1 MTDYEGKEKQAPGAG
16 RMLRVARE
24 KADRSLG
31 EISAEL
37 HINESHLRSIENEQ
51 FSGIASPTFVKG
63 YIRAYAKALDID
75 PDPVMREYLKVC
87 EPAPQWNATPAIDE
101 PVKDRNKQTII
112 YIAAGV
118 AALLGIILVVWLF
131 TRMIGS
137 AETPVSETEILEK
150 AEFQEPDITPSA
162 SEIVDETPAQ
172 SILAEKIQ
180 EPAVEVAAV
189 SDIDR
194 SASDTADSEGSSQE
208 PAVVSLNNEQT
219 ATAVETTAPE
229 KAQAESNKTD
239 KPAPSAEDQ
248 IEKPSET
255 AAVKA
260 GSDTLKLTFAGDS
273 WLEVR
278 NSAGQKLAL
287 GIEKAG
293 TVRKITG
300 SAPFQVF
307 LGNAPNVQVEFNG
320 QPFDSTKFH
329 RKNNTARF
337 TLENR

>member
-1 MTDYEGKEKQAPGAG
+1 MNDYEGKEKREAGAG

-24 KADRSLG
+24 KAGRSLG

-37 HINESHLRSIENEQ
+37 HINETHLRSIENEQ

-150 AEFQEPDITPSA
+150 AEIQEPDITPSG
-162 SEIVDETPAQ
+162 SEAVDEPPAQ
-172 SILAEKIQ
+172 SSRAEEMQ
-180 EPAVEVAAV
+180 APAVEVEPVSGIDKSRAEAA
-189 SDIDR
+189 
-194 SASDTADSEGSSQE
+194 DTEGLSQE
-208 PAVVSLNNEQT
+208 PAAAGLNQEQPV
-219 ATAVETTAPE
+219 TAVETTVLE
-229 KAQAESNKTD
+229 KAQTESRKTD
-239 KPAPSAEDQ
+239 KPAPTAEDQ
-248 IEKPSET
+248 VEKPSET

-293 TVRKITG
+293 SVREFTG

-320 QPFDSTKFH
+320 RPFDSTRFQ

-337 TLENR
+337 TLKNP